1 MNTTVNKSVPQS
13 SINETWSYIA
23 EPSASLVFR
32 VFIFVLIMLA
42 SVLGNAVVCRAMA
55 LLPYRQLP
63 FSYYLVTNLAA
74 AEILSS
80 LCYPFYF
87 VYDWLE
93 YWPFGEVACKLVFP
107 IQMTATIV
115 VTYTL
120 ALIAAHRYR
129 VIVTYHSQLG
139 PLPRTKVML
148 VLSLLWSAALI
159 IVVPAGVE
167 HRLIRPKTDYYCVAL
182 FPGDTHNHAPT
193 HIKYT
198 IVRQILSYVVPY
210 LIIVI
215 SYGAV
220 ALKLK
225 KHMATA
231 TASRKSDVTEDKT
244 LLATGHPEGI
254 ALEELKGDISAVQKN
269 ERKSNEKYSIA
280 KITSGSR
287 TRRGSHDARSTVQTT
302 NTANHCQ
309 DADVT
314 DLELDILRMIYVI
327 IIIFVV
333 CYIPIQVWFIYELV
347 NGGPAAWPY
356 YPTARRYVFLLH
368 CLPGAFHPILYG
380 TMSKFYAKAFAKLV
394 LCK

>member
-1 MNTTVNKSVPQS
+1 MNATVIKSVPQS
-13 SINETWSYIA
+13 SINETGPYIA
-23 EPSASLVFR
+23 EPLASLIFR
-32 VFIFVLIMLA
+32 VLIFTLIMLA
-42 SVLGNAVVCRAMA
+42 SVLGNAVVCRAMV

-115 VTYTL
+115 VTGTL

-129 VIVTYHSQLG
+129 VIVTYHSHLE

-148 VLSLLWSAALI
+148 VLGLLWSAALI
-159 IVVPAGVE
+159 IVVPVGVV
-167 HRLIRPKTDYYCVAL
+167 HRPVRPKTDYYCVAL
-182 FPGDTHNHAPT
+182 FPGDTPDHAPT

-198 IVRQILSYVVPY
+198 IVRQILSYIVPY

-225 KHMATA
+225 KHMASA
-231 TASRKSDVTEDKT
+231 NASRKRDVTGDKT
-244 LLATGHPEGI
+244 LLATGHLKCI
-254 ALEELKGDISAVQKN
+254 ALEELKVDDIL
-269 ERKSNEKYSIA
+269 A
-280 KITSGSR
+280 KITNGYR
-287 TRRGSHDARSTVQTT
+287 TRRAPYDDRSTVQTT
-302 NTANHCQ
+302 KTAKHPQ
-309 DADVT
+309 EADVT

-333 CYIPIQVWFIYELV
+333 CYIPIQVWFIYEQV
-347 NGGPAAWPY
+347 NGGPALWPY
-356 YPTARRYVFLLH
+356 YPVLRRYVFLLN

-380 TMSKFYAKAFAKLV
+380 TMTKFYANAFAKLV